1 MLSRHFLRA
10 KVLQAFYAA
19 KTNDADTSWV
29 SGLFEVQVKRLNE
42 LAIWQAS
49 TLPAIL
55 RAAKQVIEDGMN
67 KFRPT
72 EEELHPSMRFV
83 ENQFLNR
90 LSDNYEFR
98 RQMET
103 HHVEW
108 DDPDRFKRLFVT
120 FKTSKPYADYI
131 AEPEATFESDKAL
144 ALVLFKFLMNDE
156 LLRDFFYERA
166 ILWEDDF
173 DQIAQYMFM
182 TLRSFDDT
190 FNEATEFPFMSD
202 SRNEADMEAYR
213 FSAQLLVDAMSQYD
227 ESVELI
233 KSHLN
238 GWDFERVALMDVLL
252 LSLAIT
258 ELTTCPSI
266 PERVT
271 IDEYIEL
278 SKEFSTERSKLFING
293 ILDRLVTELRA
304 AGRIEKNGRGLF
316 NPDMADD
323 FWSEENGRFVQ

>member
-19 KTNDADTSWV
+19 KTTGDDVTRA
-29 SGLFEVQVKRLNE
+29 SGLFEAQVRRLNE
-42 LAIWQAS
+42 LAVWQVS
-49 TLPAIL
+49 TLPAML
-55 RAAKQVIEDGMN
+55 VAARQVIEDGMT

-83 ENQFLNR
+83 ENQFLTR
-90 LSDNYEFR
+90 LADNYELR
-98 RQMET
+98 RQMEKY
-103 HHVEW
+103 HVEW
-108 DDPDRFKRLFVT
+108 DDADRFKRLFVV
-120 FKTSKPYADYI
+120 FKSSKVYADYI
-131 AEPEATFESDKAL
+131 AEAQATFESDKAL
-144 ALVLFKFLMNDE
+144 ALVLFKFLMNDD
-156 LLRDFFYERA
+156 LLRDVFYERG

-182 TLRSFDDT
+182 TLRAFDDT
-190 FNEATEFPFMSD
+190 FSEATEFPLMSD
-202 SRNEADMEAYR
+202 SRNEGDMEAYN
-213 FSAQLLVDAMSQYD
+213 FALQLLVDAMGEYD
-227 ESVELI
+227 GNIELV

-238 GWDFERVALMDVLL
+238 GWDFERVAVMDVLL
-252 LSLAIT
+252 LVLAIT
-258 ELTTCPSI
+258 ELTNCPSI

-316 NPDMADD
+316 NPDMVDD
-323 FWSEENGRFVQ
+323 FWSEENGRYVQ